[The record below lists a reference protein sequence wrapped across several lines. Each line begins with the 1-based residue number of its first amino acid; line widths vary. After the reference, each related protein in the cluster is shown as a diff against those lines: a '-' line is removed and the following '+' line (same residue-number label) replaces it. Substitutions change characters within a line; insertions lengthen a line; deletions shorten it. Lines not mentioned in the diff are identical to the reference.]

1 MKPLAQN
8 LSQKI
13 ILTTENTEGTE
24 VAPYGAWGFP
34 ENYTRWPENLFQ
46 KINVLINVQLMLQE
60 KSYTAKH

>member
-1 MKPLAQN
+1 MKPLARN
-8 LSQKI
+8 LSQKN

-24 VAPYGAWGFP
+24 VAPCGAWGFP
-34 ENYTRWPENLFQ
+34 ENCTRWSENLFQ

>member
-34 ENYTRWPENLFQ
+34 ENYTRWPENLSQ
-46 KINVLINVQLMLQE
+46 KINVSINVQLMLQE